1 MTQKLEIIAEEPD
14 RSFVYKTIAY
24 PHPTCVWHYH
34 LHYELHL
41 IHHAAGKAVV
51 GNYIGDFFDG
61 HLALTGPHL
70 PHNWHSEVSGADE
83 LTPQIDY
90 VIQFTPDFANQTI
103 ARLPEA
109 MHIRALLNESELGVE
124 FFGAPRAEADAII
137 QRMENEGSFR
147 RVLSLYEVLD
157 ILGRCTERKVMA
169 SHNYRFKKDLEIAD
183 QVELIAAHIKQNYK
197 KDITQAQVSRRF
209 NMTQETFCRFFK
221 KHFDRGFSKYVNSLR
236 VGEACSL
243 LMETDASV
251 AEIAYN
257 VGFNNISNFN
267 RHFLKIKGTTPRH
280 FRDIS
285 KSKDGFFG
293 AAERPAILSAPR
305 DPAEA
310 AETV

>member
-1 MTQKLEIIAEEPD
+1 
-14 RSFVYKTIAY
+14 
-24 PHPTCVWHYH
+24 
-34 LHYELHL
+34 
-41 IHHAAGKAVV
+41 
-51 GNYIGDFFDG
+51 
-61 HLALTGPHL
+61 
-70 PHNWHSEVSGADE
+70 
-83 LTPQIDY
+83 
-90 VIQFTPDFANQTI
+90 
-103 ARLPEA
+103 
-109 MHIRALLNESELGVE
+109 
-124 FFGAPRAEADAII
+124 
-137 QRMENEGSFR
+137 
-147 RVLSLYEVLD
+147 
-157 ILGRCTERKVMA
+157 
-169 SHNYRFKKDLEIAD
+169 
-183 QVELIAAHIKQNYK
+183 
-197 KDITQAQVSRRF
+197 
-209 NMTQETFCRFFK
+209 MTQETFCRFFK